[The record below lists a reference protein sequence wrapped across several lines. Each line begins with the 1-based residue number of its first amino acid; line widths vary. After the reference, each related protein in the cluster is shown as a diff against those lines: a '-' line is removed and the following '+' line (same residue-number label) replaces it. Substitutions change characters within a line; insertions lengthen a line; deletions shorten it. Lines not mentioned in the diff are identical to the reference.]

1 MNDIRL
7 KWEPQSRVQLDQV
20 ASQVKKYMDDEAK
33 FALFDNG
40 SCLMLKD
47 KSNIENIIQGA
58 MKEARKI
65 LDFKV
70 YPMNDGDF
78 LVFFASPLL
87 VYVGKEEFWDQR
99 DEIERRKVDLKFKS
113 EELIALGDRV
123 PDDMLVGLYARG
135 KLQNDAW
142 SNFKY
147 KIINPG

>member
-1 MNDIRL
+1 M
-7 KWEPQSRVQLDQV
+7 DQV